1 MKVSQ
6 SEKRNLDSWLQ
17 QLETSRVP
25 VFTETVREVS
35 GVAARAETSAHDLAA
50 AIGHDAALTARL
62 LKIANSPLFNLQNR
76 SVDTISAAVV
86 LIGFDA
92 VRELAVSLSLIEQV
106 LKGRSHVRVTHS
118 MARAFH
124 AAAQA
129 RSFAVASN
137 DESPEEVF
145 VAALLLHLGEMVF
158 WSVAEAE
165 AAAIDR
171 MTRAGASLADAEQR
185 VLGFRLEALTNR
197 LVEDWQLG
205 SLLERALAEA
215 VDDPRVATVQL
226 GHEVA
231 VTVEQFGWESKEVR
245 ALVARV
251 AAQLDI
257 AVAEAADLVS
267 TNVQEAAKI
276 AGRFGVPAVEAYL
289 REEEAPTVE
298 QEPAPAHAADP
309 QVQLQALQEIGSF
322 LDGNP
327 DLDGLARLV
336 LDGVCR
342 GVGFDRAFFG
352 LLTPDGSRLLVRHA
366 LGGDFQGA
374 IAMPA
379 SGKPNLLQAVLR
391 SGKALWVNDANR
403 QAMMPLLSDELA
415 DWVSNTP
422 CVMMPVAA
430 GSQAV
435 GLLYADNEPSGRP
448 VDDAAFAGFRHFGQQ
463 MSLGLGKIHPEGSGS

>member
-1 MKVSQ
+1 MNVSQ
-6 SEKRNLDSWLQ
+6 NETRKLDSWLQ
-17 QLETSRVP
+17 QLESSRVP

-35 GVAARAETSAHDLAA
+35 GVAARVETSAHDLAR

-106 LKGRSHVRVTHS
+106 LEGRSHVRVTRS

-129 RSFAVASN
+129 RSFAVARK

-185 VLGFRLEALTNR
+185 VLGFRLEALTSR

-205 SLLERALAEA
+205 PLLERAVAEEA
-215 VDDPRVATVQL
+215 DDPRVATVLL

-231 VTVEQFGWESKEVR
+231 MVVEQFGWESQEVR
-245 ALVARV
+245 ELIVRV
-251 AAQLDI
+251 AAELDI
-257 AVAEAADLVS
+257 KFVEAQELVS
-267 TNVQEAAKI
+267 ANVREAAKI
-276 AGRFGVPAVEAYL
+276 AGRFGVPSVEAYL
-289 REEEAPTVE
+289 LEEEAPVIDQQPIPTHG
-298 QEPAPAHAADP
+298 ANP
-309 QVQLQALQEIGSF
+309 QVQLETLQEIGSY
-322 LDGNP
+322 LDGEP
-327 DLDGLARLV
+327 DLDELVRLV
-336 LDGVCR
+336 LGGVHR
-342 GVGFDRAFFG
+342 GVGFDRVFFG
-352 LLTPDGSRLLVRHA
+352 LLTPDRSQLVVRHA
-366 LGGDFQGA
+366 LGGDYRGA

-379 SGKPNLLQAVLR
+379 DGKPNLLQAVLR
-391 SGKALWVNDANR
+391 SGKALWVSDENR
-403 QAMMPLLSDELA
+403 RAMAPLLSDDLGC
-415 DWVSNTP
+415 WVSGTP
-422 CVMMPVAA
+422 CVMMPVTA
-430 GSQAV
+430 GGQAV

-463 MSLGLGKIHPEGSGS
+463 ISLGLGKIRPDNPGR